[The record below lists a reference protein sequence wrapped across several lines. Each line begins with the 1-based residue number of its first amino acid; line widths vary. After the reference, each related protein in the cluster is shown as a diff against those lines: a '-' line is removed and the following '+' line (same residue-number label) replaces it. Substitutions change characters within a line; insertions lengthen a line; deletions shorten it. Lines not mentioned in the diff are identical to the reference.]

1 MANIVRRT
9 TLINDTYLKEYSL
22 FPLNYDL
29 REIRN
34 FIPLAEELHIIPIIG
49 QALFDELIEQIE
61 EDNISE
67 ENSTLLLEIYKVEG
81 IAVLYESLPFV
92 RSHVSQVGITL
103 GKSDNSDSISKEDLK
118 VLQQHLLS
126 QLNTLK
132 DGLVKFLN
140 MNHEDYPLYEVPRP
154 NTINKNYN
162 LYTFKKRPI
171 DII

>member
-9 TLINDTYLKEYSL
+9 TLINDTYLKDYSL

-49 QALFDELIEQIE
+49 QSLYDELIEQIE
-61 EDNISE
+61 EGEISE

-92 RSHVSQVGITL
+92 RAHVSQVGITL
-103 GKSDNSDSISKEDLK
+103 GKSDNSDSISSGDLK
-118 VLQQHLLS
+118 VIQQHLLS
-126 QLNTLK
+126 QLNVLK

-140 MNHEDYPLYEVPRP
+140 MNHEDYLSYEIPKP

-162 LYTFKKRPI
+162 LYTFKKKMI

>member
-1 MANIVRRT
+1 MSIIRRM

-34 FIPLAEELHIIPIIG
+34 FIPLSEELHIIPIIG

-67 ENSTLLLEIYKVEG
+67 ENSSLLLEIYKVEG

-132 DGLVKFLN
+132 SSLINFLN
-140 MNHEDYPLYEVPRP
+140 ENKEDYPLYQPP
-154 NTINKNYN
+154 KTNTINKDYGI
-162 LYTFKKRPI
+162 YTFKKRPI

>member
-1 MANIVRRT
+1 MSIVRRT
-9 TLINDTYLKEYSL
+9 QLINDEYLKEYSL
-22 FPLNYDL
+22 FPVNYDL
-29 REIRN
+29 RDIRN
-34 FIPLAEELHIIPIIG
+34 FIPLAEELHVAPIIG

-103 GKSDNSDSISKEDLK
+103 GKSENSDSISKEDLK

-132 DGLVKFLN
+132 DGLIKFLN
-140 MNHEDYPLYEVPRP
+140 ENKEDYPLYEVPKP

-171 DII
+171 DIL

>member
-1 MANIVRRT
+1 M

-34 FIPLAEELHIIPIIG
+34 FIPLSEELHIIPIIG

-67 ENSTLLLEIYKVEG
+67 ENSSLLLEIYKVEG

-132 DGLVKFLN
+132 SSLINFLN
-140 MNHEDYPLYEVPRP
+140 ENKEDYPLYQPP
-154 NTINKNYN
+154 KTNTINKDYGI
-162 LYTFKKRPI
+162 YTFKKRPI